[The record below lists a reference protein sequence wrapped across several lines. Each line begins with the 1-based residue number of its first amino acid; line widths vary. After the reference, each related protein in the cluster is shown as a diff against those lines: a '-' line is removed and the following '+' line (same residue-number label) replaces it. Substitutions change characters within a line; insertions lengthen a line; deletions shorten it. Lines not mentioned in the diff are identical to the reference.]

1 MQDDM
6 KRTLNFI
13 FLLLKIIKNKK
24 NVFTRTE
31 FDLVPLLY
39 CLCNQKNKET
49 EEAVHALS
57 P

>member
-1 MQDDM
+1 M
-6 KRTLNFI
+6 KRTPDLI
-13 FLLLKIIKNKK
+13 FLLLTIIKIKK

-31 FDLVPLLY
+31 VDLVPLLY
-39 CLCNQKNKET
+39 CFCNRKNKET